1 MSLQTGIYMIS
12 ISIVTVN
19 YHQDQVTAD
28 LLRSI
33 NTNLSQPIISLE
45 IIVVDNGASKDN
57 GDYFRSVCAN
67 LIYVWSSKN
76 LGFAGGNNL
85 GIQHAKGDY
94 LLFLNNDTEIT
105 AGFIQI
111 LRDELDSHPEIG
123 LLSPLIL
130 YYEDKRKIQYAG
142 YTPMNYATGR
152 NRGIGAMEDDEGQY
166 DNTTAETGYC
176 HGAAMICRRKD
187 LERVGL
193 IPENFF
199 LYYEE
204 LDWCEQFKRA
214 GLKIG
219 FTGKA
224 KIYHKESMSV
234 GKESPLKTYFMVRN
248 RWLFIRRNA
257 KGSAALVF
265 SCYYLTVAIPLLLVK
280 YLVKGRLDL
289 FTVALRGVWWNLR
302 RPISSKDLGI
312 RLADA

>member
-1 MSLQTGIYMIS
+1 MGLVS
-12 ISIVTVN
+12 IITVN
-19 YHQDQVTAD
+19 YHQAALTTD
-28 LLRSI
+28 LLHSI
-33 NTNLSQPIISLE
+33 IRCAQGKAVE
-45 IIVVDNGASKDN
+45 VIVIDNGATEDN
-57 GDYFRSVCAN
+57 EDVLKAALPD
-67 LIYVWSSKN
+67 LIYIRSQEN

-85 GIQHAKGDY
+85 GIQHATGDY

-105 AGFIQI
+105 AGFIET
-111 LRDELDSHPEIG
+111 LRDELERHPDIG

-130 YYEDKRKIQYAG
+130 YHEDKHKIQYAG
-142 YTPMNYATGR
+142 YTSMNYLTGR
-152 NRGIGAMEDDEGQY
+152 NTGIDSMVDDHGQY
-166 DNTTAETGYC
+166 DRVTSETGYC

-193 IPENFF
+193 MPEHFF

-204 LDWCEQFKRA
+204 LDWCEQFMRT

-257 KGSAALVF
+257 HWPSTMIF
-265 SCYYLTVAIPLLLVK
+265 CCYYLTIAIPVLLVK
-280 YLVKGRLDL
+280 HLLRGKRDL
-289 FTVALRGVWWNLR
+289 ITSALRGVWWNLTH
-302 RPISSKDLGI
+302 SKDSKDLGI
-312 RLADA
+312 KL

>member
-1 MSLQTGIYMIS
+1 MGLVS
-12 ISIVTVN
+12 IITVN
-19 YHQDQVTAD
+19 YHQAALTAD
-28 LLRSI
+28 FLHSI
-33 NTNLSQPIISLE
+33 IRFAQGKALE
-45 IIVVDNGASKDN
+45 VIVVDNGATVDN
-57 GDYFRSVCAN
+57 EDVFKAVFPD
-67 LIYVWSSKN
+67 LIYIRSQEN

-85 GIQHAKGDY
+85 GIQHATGDY

-105 AGFIQI
+105 AGFIEK
-111 LRDELDSHPEIG
+111 LRDELERHPDIG

-130 YYEDKRKIQYAG
+130 YHEDKTKIQYAG
-142 YTPMNYATGR
+142 YTPMNYLTGR
-152 NRGIGAMEDDEGQY
+152 NSGVGTMDEDNGQY
-166 DNTTAETGYC
+166 DHLTTETGYC

-193 IPENFF
+193 MPEHFF

-257 KGSAALVF
+257 QWPSTVIF
-265 SCYYLTVAIPLLLVK
+265 CCYYLTVAIPVLLVK
-280 YLVKGRLDL
+280 YLLKGKPNLI
-289 FTVALRGVWWNLR
+289 TAALRGVWWNFTH
-302 RPISSKDLGI
+302 SKNSKDLGI
-312 RLADA
+312 KR